1 MKRWYLINI
10 FSIFLLLF
18 MFSVSA
24 YADQAE
30 RRDESFDFGA
40 VKTVYVE
47 PQVQTAEGIVL
58 PEIDSIKIDEMLTE
72 DKRLLKH
79 FTLTDDKSAADITI
93 AHELKAWGTQTYWQE
108 PYTYIDYRTV
118 SYIGSNGKR
127 YYTSIPV
134 TRYRPGYYYDVQY
147 FSAKFTVTDNKS
159 GKVIYERFDRRG
171 DNKRAY
177 AMFGRALRDFYRDFN
192 SLCRDTAAAKEK

>member
-1 MKRWYLINI
+1 MKRYLINI

-18 MFSVSA
+18 MFSASA
-24 YADQAE
+24 RADQAE
-30 RRDESFDFGA
+30 RRDESFDFSA

-47 PQVQTAEGIVL
+47 PQVDTDGFVL

-79 FTLTDDKSAADITI
+79 FVLTDDKSAADVIIT
-93 AHELKAWGTQTYWQE
+93 HEIKAWSTQTYWQE

>member
-1 MKRWYLINI
+1 ML
-10 FSIFLLLF
+10 SVFLLLF
-18 MFSVSA
+18 MLSTSA

-40 VKTVYVE
+40 VKAVYVE
-47 PQVQTAEGIVL
+47 PQIQLAKGIVL
-58 PEIDSIKIDEMLTE
+58 PEIDMLKIDEMLAE

-79 FTLTDDKSAADITI
+79 FTITDDKSAADVIIT
-93 AHELKAWGTQTYWQE
+93 HEIKAWGIQTYWQE

-127 YYTSIPV
+127 YYTSVPV

-192 SLCRDTAAAKEK
+192 SLCKDAAAEKEK